1 MATWILRWFNENI
14 FWVFVNRENQCQQI
28 RGLLQ
33 TYHKIKIGGR
43 RKTRLQTKEKC
54 KNFLKEFPSAFKTI
68 RWFKKKQAF
77 AEGAR
82 NTLRNQGKIEKKI
95 WNIFVGSTKEIVGF
109 DLRNTPLQTKEKYIK
124 KKNYFLRF

>member
-1 MATWILRWFNENI
+1 MAGAKH
-14 FWVFVNRENQCQQI
+14 VYKPKKSV
-28 RGLLQ
+28 
-33 TYHKIKIGGR
+33 
-43 RKTRLQTKEKC
+43 
-54 KNFLKEFPSAFKTI
+54 KNFKKNFPRLSKHFGGL
-68 RWFKKKQAF
+68 KKKQAF